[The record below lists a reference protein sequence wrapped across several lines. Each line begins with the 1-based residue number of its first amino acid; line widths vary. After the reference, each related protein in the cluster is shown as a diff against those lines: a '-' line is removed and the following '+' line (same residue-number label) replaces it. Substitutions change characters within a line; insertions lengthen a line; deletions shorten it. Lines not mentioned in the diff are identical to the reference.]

1 MKPTR
6 ALLAAVK
13 GPGRTPSIHF
23 LGPRHLENLGSHTPH
38 AHVAGPPE
46 YQGDGFQA
54 FLKKLNASWG
64 LEGASSSGS
73 SAAASSSQE
82 TTKVF
87 TNFWEVPNFKAL
99 KMPDLDDA
107 DMEVVMSGGAST
119 LRR

>member
-6 ALLAAVK
+6 TLLAAVK

-23 LGPRHLENLGSHTPH
+23 LGPRHFENSESHTPH
-38 AHVAGPPE
+38 PHVSAPPE

-64 LEGASSSGS
+64 LEGSASSSS
-73 SAAASSSQE
+73 SNGKPADKTGNSDA
-82 TTKVF
+82 KVF
-87 TNFWEVPNFKAL
+87 TNFWEIPNL

-107 DMEVVMSGGAST
+107 DMEVVMSGGASA